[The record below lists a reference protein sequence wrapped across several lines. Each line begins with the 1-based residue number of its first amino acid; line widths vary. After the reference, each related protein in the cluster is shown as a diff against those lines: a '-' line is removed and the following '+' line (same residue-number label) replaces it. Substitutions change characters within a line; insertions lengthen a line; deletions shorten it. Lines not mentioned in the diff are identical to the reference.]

1 MKRACAVLLWLLLA
15 PLALAIDPLP
25 FRDAAEEARFQA
37 LAREL
42 RCLVCQNQNL
52 ADSDAGLAKDLRA
65 EVFEQMR
72 QGKSNAEI
80 KRYLVSRYSDFVLYD
95 PPLRGKTWLLWFG
108 PALLVGIGALVV
120 AVTVRRR
127 ARPAAAASP
136 PAAATAPAAG
146 EEEDW

>member
-1 MKRACAVLLWLLLA
+1 MKRAGALLLWLLLA

-25 FRDAAEEARFQA
+25 FKDAAEEARFQA

-52 ADSDAGLAKDLRA
+52 ADSDAGLAKDLRT

-108 PALLVGIGALVV
+108 PAVLVVIGALVV
-120 AVTVRRR
+120 AVNVRRR
-127 ARPAAAASP
+127 ARPAAAAA